1 MRRLFLIVQQFR
13 EYFLLAL
20 LVVASIALMT
30 ENDNRQIRRIRAIG
44 IAVVGRVQETLSFVP
59 NFFQLQKENEVLR
72 QVNLNLADEVNQ
84 LREARLENLRLRR
97 LLGFKETTRYEV
109 IPAKVVGKSLYLLRN
124 TITLDAGEKD
134 GVRVGM
140 PIVTDAGLVGKVL
153 ATSPAYSIGQIVLN
167 RDFRASAKIQRS
179 RVDGIIAWE
188 GGRYSLMKNVPK
200 TLDVK
205 VGDIAETSEYSNTY
219 PPGLRI
225 GVVASVTQQ
234 PGSLFQRIEIENA
247 VDFTTLEEVFVMK
260 FQPDSARV
268 QLELRA
274 RR

>member
-20 LVVASIALMT
+20 LVVASVAFMA
-30 ENDNRQIRRIRAIG
+30 ENDNQQIRRIRAIG

-59 NFFQLQKENEVLR
+59 NFFQIQRENEVLR

-124 TITLDAGEKD
+124 TITLHAGEKD

-140 PIVTDAGLVGKVL
+140 PIVTDAGLVGKIL

-247 VDFTTLEEVFVMK
+247 VDFTALEEVFVMK
-260 FQPDSARV
+260 FQPDSARM